1 MRINLLLRF
10 ALMFLFLSQNVL
22 AEADT
27 LTTTPDAPEVSVDDD
42 TTDVIGTSQSS
53 TITSECI
60 SVEGRGIL
68 CGDSALSYCN
78 LNTNTVECKNF
89 NRMDPTSVDDESI
102 GPNTPSPAD

>member
-1 MRINLLLRF
+1 MRINFFLRF

-27 LTTTPDAPEVSVDDD
+27 ITTSPDSPAVSVDDD
-42 TTDVIGTSQSS
+42 TTDIIGTSQSS

-60 SVEGRGIL
+60 NVEGRGIL
-68 CGDSALSYCN
+68 CGDSAVSYCN
-78 LNTNTVECKNF
+78 LNTNTVECRNF
-89 NRMDPTSVDDESI
+89 NRMDSTSLDDESI